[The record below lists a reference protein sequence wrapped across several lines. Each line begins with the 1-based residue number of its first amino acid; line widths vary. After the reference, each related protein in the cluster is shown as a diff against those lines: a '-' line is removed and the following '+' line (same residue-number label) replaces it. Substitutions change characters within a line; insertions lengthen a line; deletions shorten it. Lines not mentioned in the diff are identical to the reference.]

1 MSELLHSPDAELAAL
16 KARVAR
22 LERLEEQV
30 YFQERTLSALNEAIT
45 LQQRQLDDLQGRM
58 EAVEEKFREL
68 WELVGN
74 EGGEAT
80 VPPHYMKLQLFLF
93 Y

>member
-58 EAVEEKFREL
+58 EAVEEKFRDFGACRQRRRRSDRAPL
-68 WELVGN
+68 
-74 EGGEAT
+74 
-80 VPPHYMKLQLFLF
+80 YMKLA
-93 Y
+93 

>member
-1 MSELLHSPDAELAAL
+1 MSELLRSPDAELAAL
-16 KARVAR
+16 EARIAR

-45 LQQRQLDDLQGRM
+45 LQQRQLDDLQARM

-80 VPPHYMKLQLFLF
+80 VPPHYMKLA
-93 Y
+93 

>member
-68 WELVGN
+68 RELVGN

-80 VPPHYMKLQLFLF
+80 VPPHYMKLA
-93 Y
+93 